1 MKACARN
8 TAGPF
13 PSGTWRWPTP
23 GPRGRAAPAASGGDS
38 DPQQGAAAKPAGRC
52 PVCGKPRSETY
63 RPFCSKRCAH
73 VDLNR
78 WLSGSYV
85 IPGRDTDP
93 EDAE

>member
-1 MKACARN
+1 MTDRKPDA
-8 TAGPF
+8 
-13 PSGTWRWPTP
+13 
-23 GPRGRAAPAASGGDS
+23 RGRAAPAASGGDS

-78 WLSGSYV
+78 WLSGVYRVETEEEPEETAPLASPR
-85 IPGRDTDP
+85 PGD
-93 EDAE
+93 EES